1 MAGAEWTGGG
11 RAGGGACRTS
21 RVMAQSLASALKEK
35 AVFLGAG
42 STGRPSWDEDLS
54 VLRGK

>member
-11 RAGGGACRTS
+11 SAGGGACRTS
-21 RVMAQSLASALKEK
+21 RVMAQSLASALKGK